1 MNVQGYISGMDTILT
16 TLFAGEPPSLVLAS
30 GTASRGTA
38 SDAAPL
44 IRPGLLDERAA
55 RQAAKLT
62 SGLLPPENLPVFQGL
77 VFLWHDHWTPAHEAA
92 QSREGEPD
100 HDLLHAILHR
110 REGDFANAGYWFR
123 GAGKHACYPILERN
137 LASADPGSF
146 RAGAPSGAPADIPG
160 MEGGRW
166 SPSAFLASVRK
177 RVQSGEAETSAGSI
191 ALRLIQA
198 EEIRAFATHLL
209 SA

>member
-1 MNVQGYISGMDTILT
+1 MDSILT
-16 TLFAGEPPSLVLAS
+16 TLFSGEPPSLILSA
-30 GTASRGTA
+30 GTVH
-38 SDAAPL
+38 
-44 IRPGLLDERAA
+44 RPGLLDERAA
-55 RQAAKLT
+55 RQAAKNPA
-62 SGLLPPENLPVFQGL
+62 GRVPPRNLPVFQGL
-77 VFLWHDHWTPAHEAA
+77 LFLWHDHWTLAHETA

-137 LASADPGSF
+137 LASADPGRF
-146 RAGAPSGAPADIPG
+146 RANGADGAEGPGPASGGPPDIPG

-177 RVQSGEAETSAGSI
+177 RVQSGEAETSAGSRV
-191 ALRLIQA
+191 LRLIQA
-198 EEIRAFATHLL
+198 EEIRAFAAHLL
-209 SA
+209 AA

>member
-1 MNVQGYISGMDTILT
+1 MDPIIA
-16 TLFAGEPPSLVLAS
+16 TLFSGETPSLIFSA
-30 GTASRGTA
+30 GTAS
-38 SDAAPL
+38 AAGPVL
-44 IRPGLLDERAA
+44 RAGLLDERAA
-55 RQAAKLT
+55 RQSAQDLAGRMT
-62 SGLLPPENLPVFQGL
+62 PESQPVFQGL
-77 VFLWHDHWTPAHEAA
+77 LLLWHDHWSPAHEIA

-137 LASADPGSF
+137 LASADPGRF
-146 RAGAPSGAPADIPG
+146 QAVTPAGVPVGIPAGIPG

-177 RVQSGEAETSAGSI
+177 RVQSGQAETSEGSV

-198 EEIRAFATHLL
+198 EEFRAFAAFLL